1 MSIRRTASV
10 LVCAVLVAAG
20 TFGSAMAQTIVKV
33 GSKNFTESILA
44 AHMMADV
51 LEAAGIKVERKV
63 GLGGT
68 GVIHQALVAGEID
81 TYPEYTGTALLV
93 QLKLP
98 VNNDPDVVYRTVKAE
113 YESRFNC
120 TWLATF
126 GFNDTY
132 ALALRRA
139 DADKLKVRTISDLV
153 KHAGELTIGA
163 TQEFVVRPDAL
174 PGLQTTY
181 GLKFKAS
188 RGMDPGLVYQAIASN
203 SVDVISVFTTDA
215 RIKANNLVV
224 MQDDKRFFPP
234 YYLAPVVR
242 QQTLKDVPNLRQALS
257 KLDGKFTEQEI
268 IDLNAAIDIDKKPA
282 ADVAKAALKA
292 KGLIP

>member
-10 LVCAVLVAAG
+10 LVCAVLAAAG

-153 KHAGELTIGA
+153 KHAGDLTIGA

-215 RIKANNLVV
+215 RIKANNLAV